1 MDFDFDTLLD
11 RRGTGSMKW
20 DTASRQ
26 YGVDDVIPLW
36 VADMDF
42 PVPPAVADALSKRL
56 EHPIFGYPLLSASYW
71 DPVIR
76 WLEERQ
82 GWIVRPE
89 WIAACPGVVPALNL
103 CIQAFSQPGDK
114 VVIQTPVYHPFY
126 FAAENNGRRLVQNPL
141 RFADGRWTMDLDD
154 LARGID
160 ERTRMLGLCSPHNPV
175 GRVWTPAELEA
186 LGRLALD
193 RGLVIIA
200 DEIHSDL
207 VFDGRRHAPLASLGA
222 ALAARTVTLQAP
234 SKTFNVAGLTAA
246 FAVISDA
253 GLRVRFEAQMESA
266 GLSIGNI
273 FGQTA
278 LRAAYAEGGPWLDAL
293 RAYLEGNFDFA
304 GAFFRERLPGLR
316 FLRPEGTYLALVDAR
331 DLGLEPPALFRFF
344 LEKARVQADD
354 GTKFGPALAGFL
366 RMNLASP
373 RPLLQQAFERIE
385 RALRSRAGMKLT

>member
-1 MDFDFDTLLD
+1 MTFDFDALLD
-11 RRGTGSMKW
+11 RRGTESMKW
-20 DTASRQ
+20 DVASRQ
-26 YGVDDVIPLW
+26 FGVDDVIPLW

-42 PVPPAVADALSKRL
+42 AVPPAVIEALKKRL
-56 EHPIFGYPLLSASYW
+56 EHPIFGYPLPSPSYW
-71 DPVIR
+71 EPVVR

-82 GWIVRPE
+82 AWTVRPE

-103 CIQAFSQPGDK
+103 CIQAFSRPGDK

-154 LARGID
+154 LARRID
-160 ERTRMLGLCSPHNPV
+160 ERTRMLVLCSPHNPV

-200 DEIHSDL
+200 DEIHADL
-207 VFDGRRHAPLASLGA
+207 VFDGRRHTPLASLGSE
-222 ALAARTVTLQAP
+222 LAARTITLQAP

-246 FAVISDA
+246 FAVIADPV
-253 GLRVRFEAQMESA
+253 LRSRFEAQLECA

-278 LRAAYAEGGPWLDAL
+278 LRAAYAESGPWLDAL
-293 RAYLEGNFDFA
+293 CSYLEGNFDFA
-304 GAFFRERLPGLR
+304 EAFFRERLPGLR
-316 FLRPEGTYLALVDAR
+316 FLRPEGTYLALLDAR
-331 DLGLEPPALFRFF
+331 GLGLEPAALFKLF
-344 LEKARVQADD
+344 LEKARVFIDE

-366 RMNLASP
+366 RMNMASP
-373 RPLLQQAFERIE
+373 RPLLLQAFERIE
-385 RALRSRAGMKLT
+385 RALRS